1 MYEIVKSVIES
12 GRYELA
18 DMLRKIDNLW
28 VQNELTEEQKK
39 ELVTLAR
46 NNAIPENSYADVQT
60 QINKL
65 VTMIEANQIEIRN
78 LTDRMIVLEGG
89 TPEIPP
95 EPEEWPEYKQPTG
108 AHDAYYNGD
117 KVTYKEKHYI
127 CIMPNGSA
135 CSWPPDEY
143 PQGWEEQA

>member
-1 MYEIVKSVIES
+1 MYEITRNVIMS
-12 GRYELA
+12 GNYELS
-18 DMLRKIDNLW
+18 DMLTKLSTLW
-28 VQNELTEEQKK
+28 VSEQITEEQYH

-65 VTMIEANQIEIRN
+65 VTMVEANQIEIRN

-117 KVTYKEKHYI
+117 KITYKEKHYI
-127 CIMPNGSA
+127 CIMSNGSA
-135 CSWPPDEY
+135 CTWSPDEY

>member
-1 MYEIVKSVIES
+1 MYEITRNVIMA
-12 GRYELA
+12 GNYELS
-18 DMLRKIDNLW
+18 DMLTKLSTLW
-28 VQNELTEEQKK
+28 ISEQITEEQYH

-46 NNAIPENSYADVQT
+46 NNAIPENSYADAQT
-60 QINKL
+60 QINRL
-65 VTMIEANQIEIRN
+65 ATMIEADRIEIKN
-78 LTDRMIVLEGG
+78 LTDRIIILEGG

-95 EPEEWPEYKQPTG
+95 APEEWPEYKQPTG

-117 KVTYKEKHYI
+117 KITYKTKHYI

-143 PQGWEEQA
+143 PQGWEEQI

>member
-1 MYEIVKSVIES
+1 MA
-12 GRYELA
+12 GNYELS
-18 DMLRKIDNLW
+18 DMLTKLSTLW
-28 VQNELTEEQKK
+28 ISEQITEEQYH

-46 NNAIPENSYADVQT
+46 NNAIPENSYADAQT
-60 QINKL
+60 QINRL
-65 VTMIEANQIEIRN
+65 ATMIEADRIEIKN
-78 LTDRMIVLEGG
+78 LTDRIIILEGG

-95 EPEEWPEYKQPTG
+95 APEEWPEYKQPTG

-117 KVTYKEKHYI
+117 KITYKTKHYI

-143 PQGWEEQA
+143 PQGWEEQI

>member
-117 KVTYKEKHYI
+117 KITYKEKHYI

-135 CSWPPDEY
+135 CTWSPDEY

>member
-1 MYEIVKSVIES
+1 MYEITRNVIMS
-12 GRYELA
+12 GNYELS
-18 DMLRKIDNLW
+18 DMLTKLSTLW
-28 VQNELTEEQKK
+28 VSEQITEEQYH
-39 ELVTLAR
+39 ELITLAR

-95 EPEEWPEYKQPTG
+95 EQEEWPEYKQPTG

-117 KVTYKEKHYI
+117 KITYKEKHYI

-135 CSWPPDEY
+135 CTWPPDEY
-143 PQGWEEQA
+143 PQGWEEQI

>member
-1 MYEIVKSVIES
+1 MSKNYDLS
-12 GRYELA
+12 
-18 DMLRKIDNLW
+18 DMLQKLSTLW
-28 VQNELTEEQKK
+28 LNNSITEEQYT
-39 ELVTLAR
+39 EMVTLAR
-46 NNAIPENSYADVQT
+46 DNAVPENSYADVQT

-117 KVTYKEKHYI
+117 KITYKAKHYI

-135 CSWPPDEY
+135 CTWPPDEY